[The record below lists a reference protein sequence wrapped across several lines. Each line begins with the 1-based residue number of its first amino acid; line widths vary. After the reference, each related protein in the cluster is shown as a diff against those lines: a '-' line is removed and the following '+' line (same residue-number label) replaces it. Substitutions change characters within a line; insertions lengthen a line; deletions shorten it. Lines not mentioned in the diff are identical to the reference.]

1 MAELDTSIPLGIK
14 VPEYDPMGDAYKIAQ
29 IRNAQQAYQA
39 NNLTLQEKQRTLG
52 EQQGLRNMLA
62 SGIDPL
68 SPEGQKQAFMIA
80 PNLGP
85 TFVKTALEAQEVQ
98 RKSEAAKTDL
108 LTKNLGF
115 ARSVMPGV
123 TNQDQLDKY
132 LDYVKNN
139 VPNIL
144 PNIPT
149 TYSEFD
155 TKRPDLMKTA
165 DQALANHFFNEKG
178 VDANSNP
185 TETLK
190 SVNMYGPSKGATA
203 ISTAQQPVELTPQTN
218 NITGDVSMLNK
229 YTGAVTPTYMGGQAN
244 PAANAGAPA
253 GVTAGP
259 QSFNSSAPAVMP
271 QQIQQSNSPG
281 AGLYNQARARDAI
294 AGPESGGRYDA
305 VGPVTKNG
313 DRAYGKYQ
321 MMGNN
326 IPQWTK
332 EALGVSMTP
341 QEFMKNKEAQ
351 DAVFDYKFGQAVAKY
366 GNVQDAASVWFSG
379 RPMSQAGNASD
390 VLGTTVPQYV
400 RNFMTGYQNGPA
412 TPRMAVAQPFVSNAD
427 IPMGP
432 GQPSMPTTGFQP
444 QPTNALAPQ
453 QQTAQNALLQQNQP
467 TTTTLTPYQ
476 MQANKA
482 PAQPVA
488 PVAPTSTVGQ
498 PYSTGNLAQK
508 AQVEEQAK
516 RENALPAAKAS
527 ISNVLSN
534 FQDTIKDI
542 NELKNHEGLDS
553 ITGPINSRTFNYSD
567 KSNEA
572 QALLNRIRSS
582 GALEKLTELRN
593 ESTSGGTNLRITQ
606 GEFKTVTDAFAA
618 LDQAQPTPAM
628 KKNLEKAAN
637 ILTRIS
643 GNLSQQYEDT
653 YAYRGEK
660 APTIQSNYVSPSKD
674 NTPTAKGSTYSNL
687 SDAEIKAKLGI
698 K

>member
-29 IRNAQQAYQA
+29 IRNAQQTYQS
-39 NNLTLQEKQRTLG
+39 NNLALEENRRKLQEQT
-52 EQQGLRNMLA
+52 GLRNMLA
-62 SGIDPL
+62 SGVDPL
-68 SPEGQKQAFMIA
+68 SPEGQRQAFMIA

-98 RKSEAAKTDL
+98 RKSQAAATDL
-108 LTKNLGF
+108 AVKNLGY
-115 ARSVMPGV
+115 ARSLMPGISS
-123 TNQDQLDKY
+123 QDQLDKFLGY
-132 LDYVKNN
+132 INQN
-139 VPNIL
+139 VPNVA

-149 TYSEFD
+149 NFDEFSS
-155 TKRPDLMKTA
+155 KRDDLMKTA
-165 DQALANHFFNEKG
+165 DQALQRHFYE
-178 VDANSNP
+178 
-185 TETLK
+185 TEQAGPNGPIKTMQ
-190 SVNMYGPSKGATA
+190 STNMYGAPQGTATVG
-203 ISTAQQPVELTPQTN
+203 SVQSPVKLSPQTN
-218 NITGDVSMLNK
+218 TITGDVSLLNE
-229 YTGAVTPTYMGGQAN
+229 YNGLVTPTYKGGQAN

-281 AGLYNQARARDAI
+281 AGIYNQERARDAI

-488 PVAPTSTVGQ
+488 PVAPTSTAGQ
-498 PYSTGNLAQK
+498 PYSTGGLAQK

-516 RENALPAAKAS
+516 RENALPAAKAT
-527 ISNVLSN
+527 INNVVG
-534 FQDTIKDI
+534 DI
-542 NELKNHEGLDS
+542 NDTLRAMQELKNHPGLSS
-553 ITGPINSRTFNYSD
+553 ITGLTAGITPDISDDSRD
-567 KSNEA
+567 A
-572 QALLNRIRSS
+572 RALLNQIKAS
-582 GALEKLTELRN
+582 GALDKLKELRS
-593 ESTSGGTNLRITQ
+593 ESTGGNTSLRITNKDV
-606 GEFKTVTDAFAA
+606 GLIEEAFAA
-618 LDQAQPTPAM
+618 LDTKQSTPAM
-628 KKNLEKAAN
+628 QNN
-637 ILTRIS
+637 IQKGIDALKRIG
-643 GNLSQQYEDT
+643 GNLTQQYEDT

-660 APTIQSNYVSPSKD
+660 SPSIQSNYVSPSKD

-687 SDAEIKAKLGI
+687 SDAEIKARLGI

>member
-1 MAELDTSIPLGIK
+1 MAELDTNIPLGIK

-29 IRNAQQAYQA
+29 MRNAQQQQQA
-39 NNLTLQEKQRTLG
+39 NALTLQEKQRTLG

-62 SGIDPL
+62 SGVDPL

-85 TFVKTALEAQEVQ
+85 TFIKTALESQKAQ
-98 RKSEAAKTDL
+98 RDAEAAKTDL
-108 LTKNLGF
+108 AVKNLGY
-115 ARSVMPGV
+115 AQALMPSIGSQ
-123 TNQDQLDKY
+123 TDLDKFHGY
-132 LDYVKNN
+132 LNQN
-139 VPNIL
+139 VPQIAAVV
-144 PNIPT
+144 PT

-155 TKRPDLMKTA
+155 AKRPDLMKTA
-165 DQALANHFFNEKG
+165 TQSLTNHFFNEKG
-178 VDANSNP
+178 IDINGNP
-185 TETLK
+185 IDTLK
-190 SVNMYGPSKGATA
+190 SVNMYGPAKGAPAA
-203 ISTAQQPVELTPQTN
+203 ISTSQQPVEL
-218 NITGDVSMLNK
+218 K
-229 YTGAVTPTYMGGQAN
+229 EYTGAKGEVFGINPYNATAKPIMVTPPGIAN
-244 PAANAGAPA
+244 
-253 GVTAGP
+253 
-259 QSFNSSAPAVMP
+259 P
-271 QQIQQSNSPG
+271 QQIQQSKAPG
-281 AGLYNQARARDAI
+281 AGLYDQERARDAI

-453 QQTAQNALLQQNQP
+453 QTAQNALLQQNQP
-467 TTTTLTPYQ
+467 TATTLTPYQ
-476 MQANKA
+476 MQINKA

-488 PVAPTSTVGQ
+488 PVETAPQQLGAGSV
-498 PYSTGNLAQK
+498 AQK
-508 AQVEEQAK
+508 AQIEEQAK
-516 RENALPAAKAS
+516 RENALPAAKAT
-527 ISNVLSN
+527 INNVVG
-534 FQDTIKDI
+534 DI
-542 NELKNHEGLDS
+542 NDTLKAMQDLKNHPGLS
-553 ITGPINSRTFNYSD
+553 RITGLTTNTPDISDESRN
-567 KSNEA
+567 A
-572 QALLNRIRSS
+572 RALLNQIKAS
-582 GALEKLTELRN
+582 GALDKLKELRS
-593 ESTSGGTNLRITQ
+593 ESTGGNTSLRITNKDV
-606 GEFKTVTDAFAA
+606 GLIEDAFAA
-618 LDQAQPTPAM
+618 LDTKQSTPAM
-628 KKNLEKAAN
+628 QASIQKGIDALK
-637 ILTRIS
+637 RIG
-643 GNLSQQYEDT
+643 GNLTQQYEDT
-653 YAYRGEK
+653 YSYRGEK
-660 APTIQSNYVSPSKD
+660 APSITTPNSTALGVDKSNPWLK
-674 NTPTAKGSTYSNL
+674 K
-687 SDAEIKAKLGI
+687 
-698 K
+698 